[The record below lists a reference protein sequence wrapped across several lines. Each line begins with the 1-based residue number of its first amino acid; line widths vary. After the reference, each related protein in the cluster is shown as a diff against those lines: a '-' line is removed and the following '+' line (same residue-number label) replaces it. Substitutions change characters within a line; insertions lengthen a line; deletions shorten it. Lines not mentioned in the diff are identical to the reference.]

1 MKLTNIKIVKTD
13 YKARHVKVVG
23 SNSGLTTEL
32 CVCYDSLVRSKKG
45 SLKTLKADVTANRIV
60 TALKLLNEV
69 ENLPKGIT
77 KSDLLTKLKAYQK

>member
-1 MKLTNIKIVKTD
+1 MKLTNIKTEKKNP
-13 YKARHVKVVG
+13 KAQYIEVVSSDNG
-23 SNSGLTTEL
+23 FTTKL
-32 CVCYDSLVRSKKG
+32 CVCYNSVIKNEKDT
-45 SLKTLKADVTANRIV
+45 LKTLKAEVIASRIV